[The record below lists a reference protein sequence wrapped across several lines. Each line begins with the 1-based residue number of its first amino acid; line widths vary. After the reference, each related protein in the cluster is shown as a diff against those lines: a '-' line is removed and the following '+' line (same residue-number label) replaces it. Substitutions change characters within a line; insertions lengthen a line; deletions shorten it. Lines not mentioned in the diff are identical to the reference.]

1 MEEPSPAPRCRPPPA
16 TTMAAVPGSKMAAP
30 TTPPQQDGAGEV
42 PCEGAAGLRA
52 RPCGEGLSIHPWP
65 GACSITWGIL
75 SFYPT
80 GT

>member
-30 TTPPQQDGAGEV
+30 TTTPPQQDGAGEV

-52 RPCGEGLSIHPWP
+52 RPCREGL
-65 GACSITWGIL
+65 GACL
-75 SFYPT
+75 
-80 GT
+80 